1 MANVRVTFCLKAS
14 GYGEHVALVKPD
26 FESFLAVAANKF
38 KISRKNAQSTRL
50 FLVDAGEGGDIELP
64 MELLPSTQVW
74 DRVRNGARVCISP
87 SGADPVPGRWD
98 PFQGADIR
106 VELQTSSSGA
116 EPAAAEKKHG
126 PRDKTKLRCPLLSPE
141 QALLRLD

>member
-14 GYGEHVALVKPD
+14 GYGEHVALVKPV

-87 SGADPVPGRWD
+87 SGAD
-98 PFQGADIR
+98 IR

-116 EPAAAEKKHG
+116 GPAAAEKKHG

-141 QALLRLD
+141 QALLRVD